1 MEVDSEVLDVRAALQ
16 ASSKKLNELD
26 QAQSGVESTQQM
38 DLGNLLMFSYEN
50 VAPEELDQKAVEL
63 TQTLVGAVFSLP
75 AERSDVGPLAQLP
88 AGQTVLPRGKP
99 IPQPKAPTRWEQFAR
114 EKGIQKRKKSAMEWD
129 PVDKKYKPRWGY
141 GRVDKD
147 DQANP
152 NEEKWVV
159 DAKEGD
165 ALGSDPWLERR
176 KAKRERITAQGKNE
190 RRNMAVAAKSS
201 TATSG
206 SKSHVLN
213 HVDETLVRRINQAAP
228 GGHNMSKN
236 DLETQV
242 KLAQRST
249 ASMGKFDVKRDAEP
263 KLKVKSKKERATGT
277 GNERDT
283 NMQILNRIMAKEEG
297 QVEMDKAVNQ
307 HIAQEQRANKNKKRK
322 SRD

>member
-1 MEVDSEVLDVRAALQ
+1 M
-16 ASSKKLNELD
+16 
-26 QAQSGVESTQQM
+26 
-38 DLGNLLMFSYEN
+38 
-50 VAPEELDQKAVEL
+50 
-63 TQTLVGAVFSLP
+63 
-75 AERSDVGPLAQLP
+75 
-88 AGQTVLPRGKP
+88 LPRAKP
-99 IPQPKAPTRWEQFAR
+99 IPQAKPLTRWEQFAR

-129 PVDKKYKPRWGY
+129 PVENKYKPRWGY
-141 GRVDKD
+141 NRIDKD

-165 ALGSDPWLERR
+165 QLGSDPWLERR
-176 KAKRERITAQGKNE
+176 QAKRERIAAQSKNE
-190 RRNMAVAAKSS
+190 RRNRAVAAKSVA
-201 TATSG
+201 ATSG
-206 SKSHVLN
+206 SKTHVLN

-249 ASMGKFDVKRDAEP
+249 ASMGKFDVKRAAEP

-277 GNERDT
+277 GNERAA

-297 QVEMDKAVNQ
+297 QIEMDKAVNQ